1 MNYVLVIAGIL
12 LLLTG
17 NDLLYIRTPAE
28 FLTPLGYIGYDIL
41 KIWNATSAE
50 QLQVSGVFL
59 LIIGVIVIIIGSYAT
74 SSSRHF

>member
-1 MNYVLVIAGIL
+1 MNYILVIAGIL

-17 NDLLYIRTPAE
+17 NDLLYIRTPSE

-41 KIWNATSAE
+41 RIWDATSAG

-59 LIIGVIVIIIGSYAT
+59 LIIGVVVIIVGSYASGAT
-74 SSSRHF
+74 KHF